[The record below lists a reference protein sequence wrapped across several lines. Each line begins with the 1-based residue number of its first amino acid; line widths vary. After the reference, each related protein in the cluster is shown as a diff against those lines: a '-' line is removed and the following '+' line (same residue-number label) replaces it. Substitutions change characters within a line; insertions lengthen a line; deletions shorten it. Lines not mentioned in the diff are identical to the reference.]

1 MKWLSVHDLKPEDCL
16 LLTVDSFL
24 EPQVALESEMEPFL
38 AALEKYADGWMPDI
52 VNGKRRRKYSR
63 SAISK
68 AIEEQRDGIHTG
80 IGLYRTKWPALDMAL
95 GLWFPPRPPALDVF
109 LRVKPLSLFAEEQRC
124 RQFIEMVRAWASRYP
139 VSYAS
144 AHSSADSELTGAPAF
159 GRDKQTWY
167 RDGFDKVYEVSW
179 LNVFGPKLVESVGR
193 ERMLSTPAWR
203 VEELPN
209 GCVLLVTGPTAADF
223 ASGEARLAQARAHAH
238 LRPDL
243 DFDTILR
250 TLRERSATLAPVEPR
265 FHPDVAPLLLRVVDR
280 TASHERQRTIAEL
293 NAWQPPEPEEW
304 RPANSALPGDVDNPG
319 RALEH
324 YSGLAEHLVALLH
337 TKVPSVFEQTPESL
351 TDVDYYFW
359 LEDFPKSR
367 LRENIDAHAV
377 PAIGAY
383 LGEVLVRNLGGR
395 WIPRKKL
402 EEAQVLVGN
411 RVWLPFVRARNY
423 MRSRQSLLDYSLTY
437 LYRVAEQHRG

>member
-1 MKWLSVHDLKPEDCL
+1 MKVLEFHDIKAGDSLR
-16 LLTVDSFL
+16 LTFRGAFDPRAVR
-24 EPQVALESEMEPFL
+24 ESELEPFL
-38 AALEKYADGWMPDI
+38 QVLEEHAGEWMPDI
-52 VNGKRRRKYSR
+52 VGGKRQRKYTH
-63 SAISK
+63 AALWK
-68 AIEEQRDGIHTG
+68 ALEEGGGERYTHC
-80 IGLYRTKWPALDMAL
+80 GLYRTNWPALDMSL
-95 GLWFPPRPPALDVF
+95 GLFLPPLPPRLDIM
-109 LRVKPLSLFAEEQRC
+109 LQVKPLSFFAEAERC
-124 RQFIEMVRAWASRYP
+124 LHLVEMVRAWALRYP
-139 VSYAS
+139 VTHAA
-144 AHSSADSELTGAPAF
+144 AHSADDAELAGFPRF
-159 GRDKQTWY
+159 GRDMQTSI
-167 RDGFDKVYEVSW
+167 RDGFDKVYEVFW

-209 GCVLLVTGPTAADF
+209 GCVLLVTRPTAADF
-223 ASGEARLAQARAHAH
+223 ASEEARLAQARAHTH

-265 FHPDVAPLLLRVVDR
+265 FHPDMAPLLLRVVDS

-304 RPANSALPGDVDNPG
+304 RPANSALPADVDNPG

-351 TDVDYYFW
+351 TDIDYYFW

-367 LRENIDAHAV
+367 LRENIDAYAV

-383 LGEVLVRNLGGR
+383 LGEVLVRHLGGR
-395 WIPRKKL
+395 WIPRQTL

-411 RVWLPFVRARNY
+411 RVWLPFVRARHY
-423 MRSRQSLLDYSLTY
+423 MRSCQALLDFSLTR
-437 LYRVAEQHRG
+437 LYRAAERHRG